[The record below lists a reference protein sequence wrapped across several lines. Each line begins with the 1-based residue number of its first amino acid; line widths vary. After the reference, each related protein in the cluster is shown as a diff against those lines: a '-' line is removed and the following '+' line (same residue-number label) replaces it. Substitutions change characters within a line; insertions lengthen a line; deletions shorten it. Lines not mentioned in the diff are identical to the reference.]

1 VETVARGAAAAVQP
15 SPDHKELAMT
25 ALLDGN
31 PDRRPGDDDEDW
43 LALIALAALTLTALV
58 AFRRLT
64 GRMPR

>member
-1 VETVARGAAAAVQP
+1 
-15 SPDHKELAMT
+15 MT